1 MMTRKAKKKYFAE
14 NKTANCYRKEVNDTT
29 AKKGKKAVQNRLA
42 EKDN

>member
-29 AKKGKKAVQNRLA
+29 AKKRKKAGQHRPV